1 MVYILSAL
9 LFGIACA
16 AAMLFVAHRALKKGN
31 PDATNPTTSG
41 SVSVPRLSARRR
53 SSKPGG

>member
-1 MVYILSAL
+1 MMVYIVSAF
-9 LFGIACA
+9 LFGTACA
-16 AAMLFVAHRALKKGN
+16 AAMLFVAHRTLKKGN
-31 PDATNPTTSG
+31 PDATKPTG